1 MSVAYVRNH
10 LNLPVSVADELESF
24 FHVLLFYAVR
34 LLRHNLKDVPFFV
47 SDYFDAC
54 KPLGNAVRTCS
65 EAKTRAMRHGF
76 IVAENGHPVEFADP
90 AGNLHVE
97 LNAMFNA
104 FLSRFK
110 ARYEV
115 LFWESRR
122 SRPESGPSP
131 ASPQAAQ
138 QGTTQ
143 AAAQTRL
150 KKRRKHPAN
159 PTASLEG
166 SSTEAE
172 PSELVKSLA
181 QRLNSHQD
189 FLDILANA
197 TDPDRVPEPVWPETD
212 VVQDRLPD
220 TYDPRLL
227 LSLMNKM
234 CTASGLTTADEDHD
248 GGPPRKKMR
257 TDLSEPRSGSSM
269 PPPPVRAQTVDTPFG
284 ASSARSTN
292 GRKRRAQDKG
302 KGRARG

>member
-1 MSVAYVRNH
+1 MPETSLSTSQGTWQFMSVAYVRNH
-10 LNLPVSVADELESF
+10 PNLPVSVADELESF

-34 LLRHNLKDVPFFV
+34 LLHHNLKNVPFFV
-47 SDYFDAC
+47 SNYFDAC

-65 EAKTRAMRHGF
+65 EAKTRAMMDGF
-76 IVAENGHPVEFADP
+76 IVAESGQRLKFTDP
-90 AGNLHVE
+90 SGAAHVE
-97 LNAMFNA
+97 LNAMFDA
-104 FLSRFK
+104 LLRRFK

-115 LFWESRR
+115 FFWELESHAEPAPVAA
-122 SRPESGPSP
+122 PERV
-131 ASPQAAQ
+131 AQ
-138 QGTTQ
+138 QGT
-143 AAAQTRL
+143 
-150 KKRRKHPAN
+150 
-159 PTASLEG
+159 SG

-257 TDLSEPRSGSSM
+257 TDLSEPRSGASM
-269 PPPPVRAQTVDTPFG
+269 PPPLVRAQTVDTPVG
-284 ASSARSTN
+284 ASSARPTN
-292 GRKRRAQDKG
+292 GRKHRAQDKG